1 MDRVS
6 VCRRAVQL
14 GSFSSVS
21 QCHTVLSVLCP
32 LDIFAVQAD
41 DDGSG
46 GGIASW
52 VASTAAL
59 PFPHGHTQIELGQ
72 QRCADRKKSKPNRIE
87 IELWIEKSNRNR
99 SKSIKPNR
107 NITSDVIN
115 QRLQIRRIGYR
126 SAVALPSPM
135 LQITANV
142 RHYYRYDTNFLD

>member
-14 GSFSSVS
+14 SSFSSVS
-21 QCHTVLSVLCP
+21 LWP
-32 LDIFAVQAD
+32 LNIFPVQAD

-59 PFPHGHTQIELGQ
+59 PFPRGHTWIELGQ
-72 QRCADRKKSKPNRIE
+72 QRCAGRKKSKPNRIE
-87 IELWIEKSNRNR
+87 IELLIEKSNRNR

-107 NITSDVIN
+107 NITTGITFRTNKPPGTQLAHYKLGRHKSS
-115 QRLQIRRIGYR
+115 IRPR
-126 SAVALPSPM
+126 SSVAYMSP
-135 LQITANV
+135 TV
-142 RHYYRYDTNFLD
+142 SKTV